1 MSFKP
6 LKVGVI
12 GVGDISDVYLNMIS
26 RSPALELHT
35 LAGRRIERAL
45 VICRLMRHFA
55 AENATADDLTT
66 LLDLSDSQ
74 ISAGTKVSVYVVTW
88 ENSARRISRVPRRP
102 PRLCIACQSVW
113 IR

>member
-1 MSFKP
+1 MQ
-6 LKVGVI
+6 
-12 GVGDISDVYLNMIS
+12 
-26 RSPALELHT
+26 AQT
-35 LAGRRIERAL
+35 L
-45 VICRLMRHFA
+45 RLP
-55 AENATADDLTT
+55 
-66 LLDLSDSQ
+66 DSQ